1 MCIAGVFVCDSM
13 AVGVCRYFFLMKC
26 WTHFQLL
33 TLELWGCRKVKAIRS
48 IGGILKQ
55 SQRLLLLWDPTY
67 VERCL
72 DILDFGS
79 GSRKERVS
87 LGPKTLGQDLE
98 HSL

>member
-1 MCIAGVFVCDSM
+1 M
-13 AVGVCRYFFLMKC
+13 
-26 WTHFQLL
+26 
-33 TLELWGCRKVKAIRS
+33 KAIRS

-79 GSRKERVS
+79 GSMKERVP

-98 HSL
+98 HSCDCTIEGFLWMTEGETV